1 MSLML
6 QKLNNIRSLRAMSRE
21 FSIDVLEEMLEKLR
35 VVTEEKRSEQQSALQ
50 QQAEYQ
56 EKINTWLELMIAD
69 GITPDELVTQNAGP
83 SKETPAASGK
93 ISVYRFFRCPKNLDR
108 PGAYAEADRPCDC
121 GRCDAGKFS
130 DLSVS
135 ENDIRQE
142 LRLLSDGE
150 KITVGNPTVC
160 ISKRQNHLLL
170 YKV

>member
-83 SKETPAASGK
+83 SKEAKKRQPRPAK
-93 ISVYRFFRCPKNLDR
+93 YRFTDFSGAQKTWTGQGRMPKPIAR
-108 PGAYAEADRPCDC
+108 A
-121 GRCDAGKFS
+121 
-130 DLSVS
+130 
-135 ENDIRQE
+135 
-142 LRLLSDGE
+142 RL
-150 KITVGNPTVC
+150 C
-160 ISKRQNHLLL
+160 
-170 YKV
+170 